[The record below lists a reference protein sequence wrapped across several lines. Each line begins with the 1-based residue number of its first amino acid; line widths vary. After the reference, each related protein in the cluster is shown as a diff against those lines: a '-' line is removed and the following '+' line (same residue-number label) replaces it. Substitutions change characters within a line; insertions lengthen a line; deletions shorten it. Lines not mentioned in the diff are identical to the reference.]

1 MKTICIT
8 GLDGC
13 GKTTQAKLLAEKLP
27 DSRIVSV
34 WDLIK
39 RPEFQSWTIY
49 KNPPDVEQYVANLHP
64 VSRSLFIFHAFDAAY
79 RSALKSG
86 ADYIIFDGYWYK
98 YWAVEQAMGA
108 PPELGHFFSSQY
120 LEPDYIFYLMLPLEE
135 LLKRKKQI
143 SVYEAAN
150 QTDRIKAF
158 LDIQNR
164 AGEIL
169 QNLLPEHTIH
179 LNASENIENLH
190 QKILKNLNF

>member
-1 MKTICIT
+1 MTTICIT

-49 KNPPDVEQYVANLHP
+49 KMPPDVEQYVANLHP

-79 RSALKSG
+79 RQALNSD
-86 ADYIIFDGYWYK
+86 AAYLIFDGYWYK

-108 PPELGHFFSSQY
+108 PPALKDFFSSQY
-120 LEPDYIFYLMLPLEE
+120 LVPDYTFYLDLPTAE
-135 LLKRKKQI
+135 LIKRKKQI

-150 QTDRIKAF
+150 QTDKIKAF

-164 AGEIL
+164 AGVIL
-169 QNLLPEHTIH
+169 QSLLPEPSIVLDAT
-179 LNASENIENLH
+179 ENVENLH
-190 QKILKNLNF
+190 QKILKNLSF

>member
-13 GKTTQAKLLAEKLP
+13 GKTTQVKLLSEKLP

-39 RPEFQSWTIY
+39 RSEFQSWTIY

-79 RSALKSG
+79 RHALNSEV
-86 ADYIIFDGYWYK
+86 DYIIFDGYWYK

-108 PPELGHFFSSQY
+108 PETLGQFFSSQY
-120 LEPDYIFYLMLPLEE
+120 LEPDYTFYLELSMEE

-150 QTDRIKAF
+150 QTDKIKAF
-158 LDIQNR
+158 IDIQAR

-169 QNLLPEHTIH
+169 QTLLPKQTIY
-179 LNASENIENLH
+179 LNAVENIETLH

>member
-39 RPEFQSWTIY
+39 RPEFQSWSIY
-49 KNPPDVEQYVANLHP
+49 KMPPDVEQYVANLHP
-64 VSRSLFIFHAFDAAY
+64 VSRSLFIFHAFDVAY

-108 PPELGHFFSSQY
+108 PPALKDFIRQQY
-120 LEPDYIFYLMLPLEE
+120 LMPDYTFYLMLPLEE

-150 QTDRIKAF
+150 QTDKIKAF
-158 LDIQNR
+158 IDIQAR

-169 QNLLPEHTIH
+169 QSLLPEPSIVLDAT
-179 LNASENIENLH
+179 ENIENLH
-190 QKILKNLNF
+190 QKILKKMNF

>member
-1 MKTICIT
+1 MTTICIT

-13 GKTTQAKLLAEKLP
+13 GKTTQAKLLAEKLSN
-27 DSRIVSV
+27 SRIVSV

-39 RPEFQSWTIY
+39 RPEFQSWSIY

-79 RSALKSG
+79 RQALNSD
-86 ADYIIFDGYWYK
+86 AAYLIFDGYWYK

-108 PPELGHFFSSQY
+108 PPDLKDFFRRQY
-120 LEPDYIFYLMLPLEE
+120 LVPDITFYLDLPLSE
-135 LLKRKKQI
+135 LVKRKKQI

-150 QTDRIKAF
+150 QTDKIKTF

-164 AGEIL
+164 AGDIL
-169 QNLLPEHTIH
+169 QSLLPEQTIS
-179 LNASENIENLH
+179 LDATENMEYLH

>member
-13 GKTTQAKLLAEKLP
+13 GKTTQSKLLADKLP

-49 KNPPDVEQYVANLHP
+49 KMPPDVEQYVANLHP
-64 VSRSLFIFHAFDAAY
+64 VSRSLFIFHAFDVAY
-79 RSALKSG
+79 RHALKLK

-98 YWAVEQAMGA
+98 YWAIEQAMGA
-108 PPELGHFFSSQY
+108 PKELGQFFSTQY
-120 LEPDYIFYLMLPLEE
+120 LVPDYTFYLDLSPEE
-135 LLKRKKQI
+135 LVKRKKQI

-150 QTDRIKAF
+150 QTDKILAFIEIQYKAK
-158 LDIQNR
+158 
-164 AGEIL
+164 EIL
-169 QNLLPEHTIH
+169 KKILPENTIH
-179 LNASENIENLH
+179 LNATENFDVIH
-190 QKILKNLNF
+190 QNIVKKLSY